1 MKNNEIPP
9 TIPDADP
16 VETAAAVATTMR
28 RLVVETSQLTDL
40 DQAPQITMELL
51 DVLREVAE
59 VTTRFSHL
67 TFEHPM
73 PAPPASS
80 DLEAFGDRSDKPRAV
95 NSFNDAAARIYLA
108 CQPLA
113 SAKNATTRLL
123 DQSSADIT
131 VAAADG
137 VSVPPGNR
145 PGLPAS
151 ADPFHTGHSRTA
163 EPAHTPAL

>member
-28 RLVVETSQLTDL
+28 RLVAETSRLTDL
-40 DQAPQITMELL
+40 DQASKITKELL
-51 DVLREVAE
+51 HVLNEIAE

-73 PAPPASS
+73 PAPPAGS
-80 DLEAFGDRSDKPRAV
+80 DPDAFGDRSDKPRAV

-108 CQPLA
+108 CQPLT

-163 EPAHTPAL
+163 EPAHSPAL

>member
-1 MKNNEIPP
+1 MKTTQMSP

-28 RLVVETSQLTDL
+28 RLVAETNQLTDL
-40 DQAPQITMELL
+40 DQAPQITKELL

-59 VTTRFSHL
+59 VTTRLSQL

-73 PAPPASS
+73 PAPPADS
-80 DLEAFGDRSDKPRAV
+80 DPDVFGDRSDKPRAV
-95 NSFNDAAARIYLA
+95 NSFNDASARIYLA

-123 DQSSADIT
+123 DQTPPDIT
-131 VAAADG
+131 AAATDAA
-137 VSVPPGNR
+137 SVPAGNGPGRSHR
-145 PGLPAS
+145 P
-151 ADPFHTGHSRTA
+151 DPHHTGHPHPS
-163 EPAHTPAL
+163 EPAHTHAL